1 MKELLFIFAL
11 WLSFIEPVNAEVPYM
26 AVCSEMTGK
35 RLEVKKNEQT
45 FTNDR
50 VPYKAIYVFNYKDSV
65 ILDNYDGKYTML
77 SSSSSESIVGIWH
90 ALFGDALVTFYPKD
104 NKFVMSK
111 HSYPGALGVMEDVA
125 ISAWTMV
132 GDCEFY

>member
-35 RLEVKKNEQT
+35 RLEIKENKQN
-45 FTNDR
+45 FTDDR
-50 VPYKAIYVFNYKDSV
+50 VPYTATYVFNYKDSI

-77 SSSSSESIVGIWH
+77 SSLPSENIVGIWH
-90 ALFGDALVTFYPKD
+90 APLGDALVTFYPKE

-111 HSYPGALGVMEDVA
+111 HSYPGALGVMEGVD